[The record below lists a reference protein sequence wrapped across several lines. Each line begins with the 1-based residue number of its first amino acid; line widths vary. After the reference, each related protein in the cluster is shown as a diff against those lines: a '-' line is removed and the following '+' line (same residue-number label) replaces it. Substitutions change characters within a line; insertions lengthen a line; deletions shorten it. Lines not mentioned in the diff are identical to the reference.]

1 MNKLRLMGRLK
12 KWKMWRQRIS
22 NKVNKVKR
30 DKTMNIHNQVKMNN
44 QQMIIKMKITSQKKK
59 MQKVHKKQ
67 RMMNQT
73 KPKSLNKT
81 KDKVNQAHKQYKKSN
96 SSLQTNRHQKT
107 LQNNQNKNQMMITIR
122 LMRQQLMIMMNQDQ
136 KINKLLNNPI
146 IPSQ

>member
-12 KWKMWRQRIS
+12 KWKMWRQTIS

-96 SSLQTNRHQKT
+96 SSL
-107 LQNNQNKNQMMITIR
+107 
-122 LMRQQLMIMMNQDQ
+122 
-136 KINKLLNNPI
+136 
-146 IPSQ
+146 